1 MPGYNVERTLRTA
14 LDSVLAQTYPN
25 LEVLF
30 VDDGS
35 TDATEALA
43 RSYRDERFHYVRNEK
58 NLGGYQTMNRAISLA
73 RGEYVAVYHS
83 DDIYE
88 PRIIECEVAALEANA
103 QAGAA
108 FTLSRYMDDDG
119 RIYGQ
124 MKMPAEFEGKPFVT
138 YEAAFPYLLRNKN
151 HLFCCPTFMARRTTL
166 EAVGPFDAQRYDV
179 AADLDMWIRILR
191 RQPVCLVPEHLIR
204 YRHSM
209 KQWSSRYNRLR
220 VTQELYFDIMD
231 RWFAEDGWADKLDEN
246 VLTEYAFHRCDDQTR
261 NAGNWVIRGD
271 NASARKALEPPFPW
285 RTFLVGFKRRKLR
298 VVLMRVFLRAGLA
311 LGAGGLV
318 AKTLV
323 RTEYGGRV

>member
-1 MPGYNVERTLRTA
+1 MPGYNVERTLRQA
-14 LDSVLAQTYPN
+14 LDSVLAQTYRN

-35 TDATEALA
+35 KDGTEALA
-43 RSYRDERFHYVRNEK
+43 RSCTDGRFRYVRNEA

-83 DDIYE
+83 DDVYE
-88 PRIIECEVAALEANA
+88 PTIVERELAALQANPA
-103 QAGAA
+103 AGAA
-108 FTLSRYMDDDG
+108 FALSRYMDDDG

-124 MKMPAEFEGKPFVT
+124 MSMPAEFAGKACIS
-138 YEAAFPYLLRNKN
+138 YEDAFPFLLRNKN
-151 HLFCCPTFMARRTTL
+151 RLFCCPTFMARRSTL
-166 EAVGPFDAQRYDV
+166 EAVGAFDAQRYDV

-204 YRHSM
+204 YRHS
-209 KQWSSRYNRLR
+209 KQQWSSRYDRLR

-231 RWFAEDGWADKLDEN
+231 RWLAEDGWDGRLAERDLVEF
-246 VLTEYAFHRCDDQTR
+246 AFHRCDDRTR

-271 NASARKALEPPFPW
+271 LERARRALDEPFPW
-285 RTFLVGFKRRKLR
+285 RTFLMGVRRRKLR
-298 VVLMRVFLRAGLA
+298 VVLMRAFLRAGLA
-311 LGAGGLV
+311 LGASGLV
-318 AKTLV
+318 AKTLM